1 MDEQTIK
8 YYEDNALEIFERYKK
23 ATAGIAQFFTTA
35 FPSGSKVI
43 YVGAGSG
50 RDMQILLDMGYEI
63 SGVEPSDAL
72 RNIAIQK
79 HEGLE
84 GRLEKGQL
92 PNLPERYNNSFDG
105 VLCSAVLM
113 HIPKEHFFDS
123 ALSIK
128 RILKQNGRLLV
139 SIPSSGQ
146 ELNAN
151 RRDENGRLFNDY
163 NPEYLQL
170 LFERIGFQLIGKWI
184 SEDGLGRENRTWIT
198 MLFSLVNSLNIRP
211 LDQIE
216 GILNRDKKFA
226 TYKLALFRAFCEI
239 AMTNFNQVSWE
250 KDGYVRVPVNL
261 LAEKWIYY
269 YWPLIESKQFLPQIY
284 GETATGKNPI
294 AFRATLQNLVNCY
307 VNNGGLHRFS
317 LDLRN
322 STFSDE
328 AKVLTEAAL
337 KKITRTIV
345 SGPVTYAGGSLET
358 GKVFQYIKED
368 KTVRFSAEIW
378 RELSLMSHWINDAI
392 ILRWAE
398 LTSEIS
404 KKAVRPSDVFD
415 LLLEVPLP
423 ERDVNEVRKFY
434 LGEQNKEC
442 IWTGKRLNQNFDIDH
457 VIPFS
462 LWRNNDLWNI
472 LPCDSVVN
480 REKKDMLPTRHL
492 ILKRKDIIVDYWQR
506 SHQNNPPRFEF
517 ETKRI
522 ISGSFTHKW
531 ENELFI
537 FLLDAVEITA
547 IQRSVQRWEP
557 AKMYS

>member
-8 YYEDNALEIFERYKK
+8 YYQNNALEIFESYEQAK
-23 ATAGIAQFFTTA
+23 TGIAKFFTTA
-35 FPSGSKVI
+35 FPSGAKVI
-43 YVGAGSG
+43 DLGAGSG
-50 RDMQILLDMGYEI
+50 RDMQILLDMGYEV
-63 SGVEPSDAL
+63 SGIEPSDVL
-72 RNIAIQK
+72 RKLAIEK
-79 HEGLE
+79 HPGLE
-84 GRLEKGQL
+84 GRLEKGHL
-92 PNLPERYNNSFDG
+92 PNLPEKYSNSFDG

-113 HIPKEHFFDS
+113 HIPKELFFDS
-123 ALSIK
+123 ALGIK
-128 RILKQNGRLLV
+128 RILKRNGRLLL
-139 SIPSSGQ
+139 SIPLSGQ

-151 RRDENGRLFNDY
+151 CRDENGRLFNDY

-170 LFERIGFQLIGKWI
+170 LFERIGFQLIGKWT

-198 MLFSLVNSLNIRP
+198 MLFSLVNSSNIRP

-226 TYKLALFRAFCEI
+226 TYKLALFRALCEI
-239 AMTNFNQVSWE
+239 AMTNYNQVVWE
-250 KDGYVRVPVNL
+250 KDGYVRVPVHL

-269 YWPLIESKQFLPQIY
+269 YWPIIESKHFLPQIY
-284 GETATGKNPI
+284 GETAAGKNPI
-294 AFRATLQNLVNCY
+294 AFRAPLQSLINCY
-307 VNNGGLHRFS
+307 KNNGGLHRFS

-322 STFSDE
+322 STLAEE
-328 AKVLTEAAL
+328 ARVLTEASF
-337 KKITRTIV
+337 KKIIRTIV

-358 GKVFQYIKED
+358 GRVFQYIKGD
-368 KTVRFSAEIW
+368 KTVRFSTEIW

-398 LTSEIS
+398 LTAEIS
-404 KKAVRPSDVFD
+404 KKTVRPSEVFD

-442 IWTGKRLNQNFDIDH
+442 IWTGKKLNQNFDIDH

-472 LPCDSVVN
+472 LPCDSAVN
-480 REKKDMLPTRHL
+480 REKKDMLPTRQL
-492 ILKRKDIIVDYWQR
+492 LLKRKDIIVDYWQR
-506 SHQNNPPRFEF
+506 SHYNNHKRFEF
-517 ETKRI
+517 EANRI
-522 ISGSFTHKW
+522 ITSSFTHKW
-531 ENELFI
+531 ENNLFV

-557 AKMYS
+557 AKMV